1 MQNYFELFDLETSFF
16 IDESSLKEA
25 YQREIARFHPD
36 QFASRGDS
44 EKLQALQNSSL
55 LNSAVESIKSPLYRA
70 SYVLKLEGIDAFDE
84 RDTSMDHD
92 FLISQ
97 IELREEL
104 ELLRLKQN
112 PDDLEHYLDK
122 VEEQIQSKIDLIS
135 DAFKGDKG
143 HMKIKKD
150 VRELKFYEQ
159 LLSESSKLMDEWL

>member
-44 EKLQALQNSSL
+44 EKLQALQNTSL
-55 LNSAVESIKSPLYRA
+55 LNTAFESIKSTLNRA
-70 SYVLKLEGIDAFDE
+70 SYLLKLECIDAFDE

-112 PDDLEHYLDK
+112 PDDLEDYLDK
-122 VEEQIQSKIDLIS
+122 VEDQIQTKIDLIS
-135 DAFKGDKG
+135 DAFKEDKG
-143 HMKIKKD
+143 HMEIKKD

>member
-1 MQNYFELFDLETSFF
+1 
-16 IDESSLKEA
+16 
-25 YQREIARFHPD
+25 
-36 QFASRGDS
+36 
-44 EKLQALQNSSL
+44 
-55 LNSAVESIKSPLYRA
+55 
-70 SYVLKLEGIDAFDE
+70 
-84 RDTSMDHD
+84 MDHD

-112 PDDLEHYLDK
+112 PDDLEDYLDK

-135 DAFKGDKG
+135 DAFKENKG
-143 HMKIKKD
+143 HMEIKKD